1 MTKKQLNVADITNEL
16 EHSAFFPA
24 QRAKAQSEETPLPPP
39 SPQRQEPVSETKSQ
53 PVAVTPRSPRPVPQ
67 KPQSRSTPKETKKD
81 SATTAGDKVGK
92 TTLLE
97 SMHASN
103 DASMLANMNGIV
115 EAIRKTVKQIGKEVS
130 FVRLLPEEKR
140 QLADIAYTYKSQ
152 GIKTSENEIS
162 RIGINWMLEDY
173 QAHGKESIL
182 AKVLEALNA

>member
-1 MTKKQLNVADITNEL
+1 MAKKQLNVADITNEL
-16 EHSAFFPA
+16 QHSAFFPA
-24 QRAKAQSEETPLPPP
+24 QRAEETPLVQPHPKRQ
-39 SPQRQEPVSETKSQ
+39 SQRQEPRSEAKSQ
-53 PVAVTPRSPRPVPQ
+53 PVAVTHRPVPQ
-67 KPQSRSTPKETKKD
+67 RPHPPAPPKETKEAN
-81 SATTAGDKVGK
+81 ATTAGNQDGK

-103 DASMLANMNGIV
+103 DASMLANVNGIV

-173 QAHGKESIL
+173 QANGKESIL

>member
-1 MTKKQLNVADITNEL
+1 M
-16 EHSAFFPA
+16 
-24 QRAKAQSEETPLPPP
+24 
-39 SPQRQEPVSETKSQ
+39 
-53 PVAVTPRSPRPVPQ
+53 
-67 KPQSRSTPKETKKD
+67 
-81 SATTAGDKVGK
+81 
-92 TTLLE
+92 LE
-97 SMHASN
+97 SLHASN
-103 DASMLANMNGIV
+103 DASMLANMDSIV

-173 QAHGKESIL
+173 QANGKESIL